1 MWLVQKTR
9 ATFPTN
15 QNKTQNHHDLV
26 TRVSRA
32 SQFDRFYFEFSLA
45 PRDIIL
51 DMIGCWIYAGS
62 VLRHSIESPS
72 TMMYLSIFFYFSSLD
87 NLIASKPS
95 RTEQGMIKLEKDAF
109 RFCTFWNFRAQ
120 LVVLKPQDL

>member
-1 MWLVQKTR
+1 MLKVIQDCFGLAVLVMWLVQKTR

-62 VLRHSIESPS
+62 ALRHSIESPS
-72 TMMYLSIFFYFSSLD
+72 TMMYLSIFF
-87 NLIASKPS
+87 
-95 RTEQGMIKLEKDAF
+95 
-109 RFCTFWNFRAQ
+109 
-120 LVVLKPQDL
+120 

>member
-51 DMIGCWIYAGS
+51 DMTGCWIYAGS
-62 VLRHSIESPS
+62 ALRHSIESPS

-95 RTEQGMIKLEKDAF
+95 RTEQGIIKLE
-109 RFCTFWNFRAQ
+109 
-120 LVVLKPQDL
+120 